1 MGSGVL
7 LLPYVSAGL
16 LSPFLHGQLFDG
28 AVTSAVPS
36 KAITLLLVPSSPIFS
51 LLQLDHIEVKFA
63 SEAEDKIKEDCC
75 PGKPFSIFRT
85 EVKSEIQI
93 LEVRKLNLKL

>member
-7 LLPYVSAGL
+7 LLLYVSAGL
-16 LSPFLHGQLFDG
+16 LSPFLHEQLFYG
-28 AVTSAVPS
+28 AVTSAVPLKPLNS
-36 KAITLLLVPSSPIFS
+36 CLFPPPLFF

-75 PGKPFSIFRT
+75 PGKPFSVFRT
-85 EVKSEIQI
+85 EVKSKIQI
-93 LEVRKLNLKL
+93 LEV